1 MSDTSQSQLVE
12 EIAHDLVGQVAP
24 HELPLFRA
32 TSAAYFRRS
41 ARSLKTQGARDEM
54 LGFGTDTA
62 VTFLTPI
69 VLAITNEVVE
79 FVAASVKTSIAIDSG
94 NLAVEQVK
102 HMFRKYQPSHSAAQQ
117 MPLLTSAQIAQA
129 RQLAFQKARQLNLAE
144 AQAGALA
151 DALADSMGSATP

>member
-1 MSDTSQSQLVE
+1 MADTPQSQLVE
-12 EIAHDLVGQVAP
+12 EIARDLVGQIAP

-69 VLAITNEVVE
+69 VPAVTNEVVE
-79 FVAASVKTSIAIDSG
+79 FVAASVKTSAAADSG
-94 NLAVEQVK
+94 NLAVAQAK
-102 HMFRKYQPSHSAAQQ
+102 RTFRKYQP
-117 MPLLTSAQIAQA
+117 LGL
-129 RQLAFQKARQLNLAE
+129 
-144 AQAGALA
+144 G
-151 DALADSMGSATP
+151 GSAGVAADIRADRAGPPAGLSESLPAQPRRSSGGDSGRCPGRQYG